1 MLVILSTPHED
12 LLSSYYFQ
20 VITIRCAAV
29 WFTFAFQG
37 ASASQKI
44 LITGVALISVRFPS
58 SDIKKYLNAC
68 MISSPHP

>member
-1 MLVILSTPHED
+1 MLTILSTPHED

-20 VITIRCAAV
+20 IITALCAAV
-29 WFTFAFQG
+29 WFAFAFQG

-44 LITGVALISVRFPS
+44 LIMGMAVISVRFPNS
-58 SDIKKYLNAC
+58 GIKKYLNVC